1 MPPAPER
8 IHALES
14 LASDPGLCRVR
25 IGRRLLGPVRRDDAE
40 RLGIREGATWTKARA
55 TAFAALLERT
65 EIRRR
70 ALLAL
75 ARSPIASE
83 ALRERLLRR
92 GFAERS
98 VREALTQLAADGW
111 LDDARSA
118 RERVAS
124 MTRRGAVAHTAMD
137 MLLEGEGYAGP
148 ARRQAIRAQGEGDL
162 DAASAEASKGA
173 DRGMST
179 RSIALR
185 LARRGFEVDIIRDA
199 LLRCGRR
206 FDDDE

>member
-1 MPPAPER
+1 MPPAAER

-40 RLGIREGATWTKARA
+40 RLGIREGATWTRARA
-55 TAFAALLERT
+55 SAFAALLERT

-75 ARSPIASE
+75 ARRPISAE

-92 GFAERS
+92 GFDERS
-98 VREALTQLAADGW
+98 VREALAQLSADGW

-118 RERVAS
+118 RERVES
-124 MTRRGAVAHTAMD
+124 VTRRGAVAQAAMD
-137 MLLEGEGYAGP
+137 TLLEGEGYGGR
-148 ARRQAIRAQGEGDL
+148 ARREAIRAQDRGDL
-162 DAASAEASKGA
+162 DAAVAEASIGA
-173 DRGMST
+173 ERGLSA

-199 LLRCGRR
+199 LQRCGLR